1 MAVKSSGPLSITTD
15 IVGEFGGVAPHSISE
30 FYDGAGLVPTGANPN
45 VPSSGAVSFSN
56 FYGAV
61 NVVTISIINNQYDSN
76 GTLVTLDKA
85 STLNLFEIANK
96 TIGSNAGNNVVVPL
110 VFRLDSD
117 TVFNNSI
124 IFGGSFTDIT
134 IQNNGI
140 IAGRGGHGANGSQY
154 SPSKDNTLGNSL
166 NGFKGNA
173 AIFVDSDQTKVTITN
188 LEKGF
193 IAGGGDGGNFN
204 TVSDNSS
211 PQPKL
216 FNGEPIDDADATASA
231 QNGGGGGWNGGVG
244 GRGFASVSAFA
255 FKGIPGQTN
264 SFNTGTLT
272 DTERSDPSVANYVV
286 DRTTNITGHTGI
298 VTAIADVYAKNSSSS
313 DLSSLT
319 ISGNTSGTGGGSG
332 LNGGSSRSGS
342 NGAKVAVETRALDG
356 QPMGNNSPQGRAL
369 AIGVSGSGGG
379 SGIGSSST
387 PNYVTSSGRN
397 QSAGA
402 GHSIQI
408 KTGSTV
414 STKSTINNGRI
425 YGDTDIAIS

>member
-1 MAVKSSGPLSITTD
+1 MAVKSSGSLSITTD

-30 FYDGAGLVPTGANPN
+30 FYDGAGLVPSGANPN

-61 NVVTISIINNQYDSN
+61 NVITISIINNQYDSN
-76 GTLVTLDKA
+76 GTLVTLDKG

-110 VFRLDSD
+110 VFSLDSD

-134 IQNNGI
+134 IENNGI
-140 IAGRGGHGANGSQY
+140 ITGRGGHGRPLS
-154 SPSKDNTLGNSL
+154 DNAYTKVNYGNSV
-166 NGFKGNA
+166 GTHTGNA

-193 IAGGGDGGNFN
+193 IAGGGNGGSNDI
-204 TVSDNSS
+204 TSDN
-211 PQPKL
+211 
-216 FNGEPIDDADATASA
+216 EPRTYAGASNVA
-231 QNGGGGGWNGGVG
+231 YSGANAAAGRGGGGGWNGGRG
-244 GRGFASVSAFA
+244 GRGTATASAEIQDTSERDRDRSSSRVNNGGGGSFVTDRN
-255 FKGIPGQTN
+255 TN
-264 SFNTGTLT
+264 SQGFGGSLTLTADAYATTTGTNLQNM
-272 DTERSDPSVANYVV
+272 SNPSAS
-286 DRTTNITGHTGI
+286 TT
-298 VTAIADVYAKNSSSS
+298 S
-313 DLSSLT
+313 
-319 ISGNTSGTGGGSG
+319 GGSG
-332 LNGGSSRSGS
+332 LGGGSQGTG
-342 NGAKVAVETRALDG
+342 GAVAQLVVALSKPEARAI
-356 QPMGNNSPQGRAL
+356 

-414 STKSTINNGRI
+414 STKSTTNNGRI

>member
-1 MAVKSSGPLSITTD
+1 MAIKLSGPLSFSTD
-15 IVGEFGGVAPHSISE
+15 IVGEFEDTAPHSISE
-30 FYDGAGLVPTGANPN
+30 FYDGAGLVPAGANPN

-61 NVVTISIINNQYDSN
+61 NVITISIINNQYDSD
-76 GTLVTLDKA
+76 GTLVTLDKG

-110 VFRLDSD
+110 VFSLDSD

-140 IAGRGGHGANGSQY
+140 IAGRGGHGVPLSSNAYTKINY
-154 SPSKDNTLGNSL
+154 GNSV
-166 NGFKGNA
+166 GITKGNA

-211 PQPKL
+211 PIPKL
-216 FNGEPIDDADATASA
+216 FNGEIIDNADATASA

-342 NGAKVAVETRALDG
+342 NGAKVAVETRAPDG

-425 YGDTDIAIS
+425 YGDTDIVIS

>member
-1 MAVKSSGPLSITTD
+1 MAVKSSGSLSFSTD

-30 FYDGAGLVPTGANPN
+30 FYDGAGLVPSGANPN

-61 NVVTISIINNQYDSN
+61 NVITISIINNQYDSD
-76 GTLVTLDKA
+76 GTLVTLDKG

-110 VFRLDSD
+110 VFSLDSD

-140 IAGRGGHGANGSQY
+140 IAGRGGHGANFSQY
-154 SPSKDNTLGNSL
+154 GPAKDNTLGNSL

-193 IAGGGDGGNFN
+193 IAGGGNGGSNAI
-204 TVSDNSS
+204 TSASEPQTYAGSS
-211 PQPKL
+211 NVAYSGPA
-216 FNGEPIDDADATASA
+216 NADAGR
-231 QNGGGGGWNGGVG
+231 GGGGGWNGGRG
-244 GRGFASVSAFA
+244 GRGTAAASAEIQDTDERDRSRSQNRSNNGGVGYFVTDRN
-255 FKGIPGQTN
+255 TN
-264 SFNTGTLT
+264 SQGDNGSL
-272 DTERSDPSVANYVV
+272 
-286 DRTTNITGHTGI
+286 
-298 VTAIADVYAKNSSSS
+298 TAIADAYA
-313 DLSSLT
+313 T
-319 ISGNTSGTGGGSG
+319 ISADDLEDMSNPSASATSGGSG
-332 LNGGSSRSGS
+332 LGGGSQGTG
-342 NGAKVAVETRALDG
+342 GAVVQLRVSLSLPEARAI
-356 QPMGNNSPQGRAL
+356 

-414 STKSTINNGRI
+414 STKSTTNNGRI